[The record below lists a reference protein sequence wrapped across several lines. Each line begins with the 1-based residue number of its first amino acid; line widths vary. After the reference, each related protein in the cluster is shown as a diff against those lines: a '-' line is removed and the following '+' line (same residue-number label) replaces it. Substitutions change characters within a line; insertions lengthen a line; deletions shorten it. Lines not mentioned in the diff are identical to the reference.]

1 MMQCGLKQSYF
12 TIASLE
18 SKSTCNSLQEISYT
32 QKILHFLLFFSC
44 SLCKY
49 NKWEMKIRALNNLM
63 REKEIQQ
70 AGSDDAFPSL
80 SLSVIKL
87 KRFVNDSDSK
97 EKENDNIVDVTEW
110 FLTSHVQQN
119 EINKIDNNSDS

>member
-18 SKSTCNSLQEISYT
+18 SKSTCDSLQEISYT

-63 REKEIQQ
+63 REKEIQE
-70 AGSDDAFPSL
+70 AGSEDAFPSL

-110 FLTSHVQQN
+110 FLTSHVQHN

>member
-63 REKEIQQ
+63 REKEIQE
-70 AGSDDAFPSL
+70 AGSEDAFPSL

-110 FLTSHVQQN
+110 FLTSHVQHN

>member
-18 SKSTCNSLQEISYT
+18 SKSTCDSLQEISYT

-49 NKWEMKIRALNNLM
+49 NKWEMKIRALSNLM

-70 AGSDDAFPSL
+70 AGSEGAFPSL

-97 EKENDNIVDVTEW
+97 EKENENIVDVTEW
-110 FLTSHVQQN
+110 LLTSHVQQN
-119 EINKIDNNSDS
+119 EINKIDNDSDS

>member
-70 AGSDDAFPSL
+70 AGSEDAFPSL